1 MPRFSFICCHIA
13 RALPPNRRNMGNTTR
28 DNTRKTF
35 RVYSE
40 HSENT
45 KITLREHLRSVPS
58 CAGCHL
64 IENKLILIYTI
75 SQLKYLW
82 WFGGSQELLNHL
94 LLSVNYP
101 HSSSLVSLLLPLH
114 YCLILEFGPKKR
126 WEYPWQWRLTV
137 ICNLKSEICGIAF
150 ASLVTVSPRMQ
161 NNSCWSFAQQL
172 KHELLGV
179 TSAKQL
185 LYLGSAPHAPFL

>member
-13 RALPPNRRNMGNTTR
+13 RALPPNRRNMGNTTQ

-75 SQLKYLW
+75 SQLKISLMVW
-82 WFGGSQELLNHL
+82 RISRIAKSPSFVCEVSSFLIVSLSSVAPP
-94 LLSVNYP
+94 LLSYIGVW
-101 HSSSLVSLLLPLH
+101 S
-114 YCLILEFGPKKR
+114 KKR
-126 WEYPWQWRLTV
+126 GENALD
-137 ICNLKSEICGIAF
+137 SDD
-150 ASLVTVSPRMQ
+150 
-161 NNSCWSFAQQL
+161 
-172 KHELLGV
+172 
-179 TSAKQL
+179 
-185 LYLGSAPHAPFL
+185 

>member
-13 RALPPNRRNMGNTTR
+13 RALPPNRRNMGNTTQ

-75 SQLKYLW
+75 SQLKISLMVW
-82 WFGGSQELLNHL
+82 RISRIAKSPSFVCEVSSFLIVSLSSVAPP
-94 LLSVNYP
+94 LLSY
-101 HSSSLVSLLLPLH
+101 
-114 YCLILEFGPKKR
+114 I
-126 WEYPWQWRLTV
+126 
-137 ICNLKSEICGIAF
+137 
-150 ASLVTVSPRMQ
+150 
-161 NNSCWSFAQQL
+161 
-172 KHELLGV
+172 GV
-179 TSAKQL
+179 
-185 LYLGSAPHAPFL
+185 

>member
-1 MPRFSFICCHIA
+1 MPRFSFICCHILQYIA
-13 RALPPNRRNMGNTTR
+13 RALPPNHRNMGNTTQ

-75 SQLKYLW
+75 SQLKYL
-82 WFGGSQELLNHL
+82 
-94 LLSVNYP
+94 
-101 HSSSLVSLLLPLH
+101 
-114 YCLILEFGPKKR
+114 
-126 WEYPWQWRLTV
+126 
-137 ICNLKSEICGIAF
+137 
-150 ASLVTVSPRMQ
+150 
-161 NNSCWSFAQQL
+161 
-172 KHELLGV
+172 
-179 TSAKQL
+179 
-185 LYLGSAPHAPFL
+185 